1 MYTKSL
7 HNLSARLSG
16 SEINNIGAVAV
27 RVNHFS
33 SSADDGSIRKLKNT
47 NLSAM
52 KRGTGGR
59 SSFNGMVAT
68 VFGSTGFIG
77 RYVCNKL
84 GKIGTQMIL
93 PYRCDQYETARLK
106 CAGDLGQV
114 LFQQFDLRDDELI
127 RKSVRHSN
135 VVINLVGRDWE
146 TPNFTFD
153 EVHVE
158 GSRRLAKICR
168 EMGVE
173 KFIHLSALNASAAP
187 EPILLSGGSQ
197 YLRSKYF
204 GELAVRE
211 EFPEATIIRPSDVY
225 GSEDRFLRLYASNWR
240 HQMRGVPLW
249 KNGEAT
255 EKQPVYVSDVAQA
268 IVNAARDPDTA
279 GKVYQAVG

>member
-1 MYTKSL
+1 M
-7 HNLSARLSG
+7 
-16 SEINNIGAVAV
+16 
-27 RVNHFS
+27 NHFS
-33 SSADDGSIRKLKNT
+33 TSPEDGSIRKLKTT

-68 VFGSTGFIG
+68 VFGNTGFVG

-84 GKIGTQMIL
+84 GKLGTQMIL
-93 PYRCDQYETARLK
+93 PYRCDQYETGRLK
-106 CAGDLGQV
+106 CTGDLGQV
-114 LFQQFDLRDDELI
+114 LFQQFDLRDEDLI
-127 RKSVRHSN
+127 RKSVKHSN
-135 VVINLVGRDWE
+135 VVINLIGRDWE

-158 GSRRLAKICR
+158 GARRLARISR

-173 KFIHLSALNASAAP
+173 RFIHLSALNLSP
-187 EPILLSGGSQ
+187 QPDPILLSTGSQ

-211 EFPEATIIRPSDVY
+211 EFPEATIIRPSDIY
-225 GSEDRFLRLYASNWR
+225 GQEDRFLRLYASNWR

-249 KNGEAT
+249 KNGEQT
-255 EKQPVYVSDVAQA
+255 EKQPVFISDVAQA
-268 IVNAARDPDTA
+268 IVNAAKDPDTA
-279 GKVYQAVG
+279 GKVYQAIG

>member
-1 MYTKSL
+1 M
-7 HNLSARLSG
+7 
-16 SEINNIGAVAV
+16 GAIAV
-27 RVNHFS
+27 RVNQFS
-33 SSADDGSIRKLKNT
+33 SNADDGSIRKLKTT
-47 NLSAM
+47 NLAAM

-68 VFGSTGFIG
+68 VFGSTGFVG

-106 CAGDLGQV
+106 VTGDLGQV
-114 LFQQFDLRDDELI
+114 LFQQFDLRDEEAI
-127 RKSVRHSN
+127 RKSMKYSN
-135 VVINLVGRDWE
+135 VVINLIGRDWE

-153 EVHVE
+153 EVHVD
-158 GSRRLAKICR
+158 GARRLARLAK

-173 KFIHLSALNASAAP
+173 RFIHMSALNASPNP
-187 EPILLSGGSQ
+187 EAILLDSGSG

-204 GELAVRE
+204 SELAVRE
-211 EFPEATIIRPSDVY
+211 EFPEATIVRPSDIY

-249 KNGEAT
+249 RNGEAT

-268 IVNAARDPDTA
+268 IVNIARDPDTA
-279 GKVYQAVG
+279 GKVYQAIG

>member
-1 MYTKSL
+1 M
-7 HNLSARLSG
+7 
-16 SEINNIGAVAV
+16 
-27 RVNHFS
+27 NHFS
-33 SSADDGSIRKLKNT
+33 SASSSDDATSVRKLKTT

-68 VFGSTGFIG
+68 VFGSTGFVG

-106 CAGDLGQV
+106 VAGDLGQV
-114 LFQQFDLRDDELI
+114 LFQQFDLRDDDLV

-158 GSRRLAKICR
+158 GARRLARICR
-168 EMGVE
+168 EAGVE
-173 KFIHLSALNASAAP
+173 RFIHLSALNASANP
-187 EPILLSGGSQ
+187 EPILLSNGSQ

-225 GSEDRFLRLYASNWR
+225 GSEDRFLSLYASNWR